1 MKRSAKVCWVGFVF
15 STIVLAA
22 VTGLVVYF
30 TAFKRGI
37 AGTGSATFPIGGTTS
52 SDGGTGDDDSF
63 TDGTDSPVSGPSD
76 GSPVPPGTG
85 SSVSLVDHLSHSV
98 PGFEYTEIDYDG
110 DGSAF
115 VQLDG
120 SLSHTHYYDE
130 GPPIVI
136 GKIVEM
142 TWFNNETRKEIGI
155 GAKPLISF
163 PTGTTVVGLTVA
175 DNYRDSHTDYAI
187 VTVEKPI
194 TDGAYCYYYHSS
206 SDGFSISDE
215 LGEEPKPTFAAAA
228 AAVAFEDDSSFPAE
242 VQGTEF
248 QARCV
253 FIVNGDGSTR
263 TFEVEH
269 FGPVR
274 LLVGGELV
282 LESESE
288 DLATTEGEID
298 LNDGEHV
305 VHLLYS
311 RVNSAAAKLELKE
324 GGDGMQYD
332 MSAVLPVL
340 TKIDPETSTLDG
352 GGSAKITGVGLL
364 NGVAIQFGD
373 EELEVD
379 VETATHTQVFVTVPA
394 VDSETV
400 VDVVAKNKAGS
411 SNARHFQ
418 YASNGK
424 PPIKFSESRVKM
436 DGRTLDLPWL
446 TGIKY
451 GPDHRYYA
459 SAINNAVHSFAAN
472 SEMEVSDLCKSP
484 SLGKYRAILGLAF
497 NPADTEVKLYVSAS
511 VLDWKQE
518 EKLTAP
524 DAWANGE
531 ILLIQKDVDGA
542 CLNKVGD
549 PVITGL
555 PVSNHD
561 HGVNGLVF
569 DDDGNLHIQVGG
581 FTNAGHDD
589 ANSRLG
595 GIDENPLSGA
605 SLVAPVSKAGFNG
618 KITYSST
625 TPGSAMQTGG
635 DVSVFSPGWRNSF
648 GIEFHSNGF
657 LYATDN
663 GASVGFGDKSVTCT
677 EHEAL
682 PSKNLADKLTKVI
695 QGKYG
700 GHPNRNRGRE
710 DPRQCTFRELSE
722 PSDSFYQAPI
732 ATFESSTDGVIEY
745 TASTFGGQ
753 LKGNLL
759 CSKFSTQE
767 SAGKLFRVQLDG
779 SGDLAD
785 GPDEF
790 WASSG
795 LSIHMS
801 PWGHILMPR
810 VYKEE
815 IILLTPSYQKGT
827 MPILIAVMPFR
838 GSSSGGNTVLVT
850 GENFGSDPVALFDG
864 KECTDVSEVAS
875 DGRSF
880 KCKVPAGT
888 PGTGIGVSLRF
899 GNGEEVASTGGVDY
913 RYMNI

>member
-37 AGTGSATFPIGGTTS
+37 AGSGSATFPIGGTTS
-52 SDGGTGDDDSF
+52 SEGGTAESPGG
-63 TDGTDSPVSGPSD
+63 GTDSPAPVPPD
-76 GSPVPPGTG
+76 GAPVPPGSG
-85 SSVSLVDHLSHSV
+85 GSVSLVDHLSHSV
-98 PGFEYTEIDYDG
+98 PGFEYKEIDYDG

-120 SLSHTHYYDE
+120 SRSHTHYLDE

-136 GKIVEM
+136 GKIVEWS
-142 TWFNNETRKEIGI
+142 WFNNDTRKEI
-155 GAKPLISF
+155 ASESKPLVSF

-175 DNYRDSHTDYAI
+175 DNYRDSHTDYATVI
-187 VTVEKPI
+187 VEKPI
-194 TDGAYCYYYHSS
+194 TDGAYCYYYPPS

-215 LGEEPKPTFAAAA
+215 LSEGTKPTFAAAA
-228 AAVAFEDDSSFPAE
+228 AGVAFVDDSSFPDGVRGE
-242 VQGTEF
+242 EF

-253 FIVNGDGSTR
+253 FNVNGDGSTR
-263 TFEVEH
+263 SFEVEH

-274 LLVGGELV
+274 MIVGGEVV
-282 LESESE
+282 LESKTE

-298 LNDGEHV
+298 LGDGEHV

-340 TKIDPETSTLDG
+340 TKIDPIESTLDG
-352 GGSAKITGVGLL
+352 GGSAKINGVGLL
-364 NGVAIQFGD
+364 NGVSIQFGD
-373 EELEVD
+373 EQLEVD
-379 VETATHTQVFVTVPA
+379 VETATDTQVFVTVPS
-394 VDSETV
+394 VDSAGV

-411 SNARHFQ
+411 SNPQKFQ
-418 YASNGK
+418 YATDGTA
-424 PPIKFSESRVKM
+424 PIKFSESRVTI
-436 DGRTLDLPWL
+436 DGRSLDLPWL

-472 SEMEVSDLCKSP
+472 SKMEVSDHCQSP
-484 SLGKYRAILGLAF
+484 SLGQYRAILGLAF

-511 VLDWKQE
+511 VLDWKRE

-531 ILLIQKDVDGA
+531 VLLIQKDVGDD

-605 SLVAPVSKAGFNG
+605 SLVAHVSKPGFNG

-625 TPGSAMQTGG
+625 TPGIAKQTGG

-648 GIEFHSNGF
+648 GIEFHSNGL
-657 LYATDN
+657 LYATNN
-663 GASVGFGDKSVTCT
+663 GASVGFGDKSVTCE

-682 PSKNLADKLTKVI
+682 PSKNLADTLSKVLE
-695 QGKYG
+695 GKYA

-710 DPRQCTFRELSE
+710 DSRQCTFREASE

-759 CSKFSTQE
+759 CSKYSTQE

-779 SGDLAD
+779 SGELAG

-795 LSIHMS
+795 LSIQMS

-810 VYKEE
+810 VYKAE
-815 IILLTPSYQKGT
+815 IILLSPNYQKGILP
-827 MPILIAVMPFR
+827 MLIAVMPFR

-850 GENFGSDPVALFDG
+850 GENFGADPVALFDG
-864 KECTDVSEVAS
+864 KECTDVSEIAS

-888 PGTGIGVSLRF
+888 PGAGVGVSLRF
-899 GNGEEVASTGGVDY
+899 GDGQEVESTGGVDY
-913 RYMNI
+913 RYMKI